1 KLNKAINEATNEIT
15 EEQLTKKNKMK
26 FNSWWDM
33 DIKELYNEYKK
44 AKRKYFDESTT
55 INKIMYKNAKKAF
68 RNKQKNKKM
77 RREQKKS

>member
-1 KLNKAINEATNEIT
+1 
-15 EEQLTKKNKMK
+15 MK

-33 DIKELYNEYKK
+33 DIKELCNEYKK

-68 RNKQKNKKM
+68 RHKQDENKKKV
-77 RREQKKS
+77 EI